1 MTNKINDTQK
11 KNIENHKKQLELQ
24 AKFKQQEKERRALA
38 REARY
43 SSKQTRGR
51 PKKISPFDLDA
62 YQADVKAGRR
72 ARSNR
77 MDSAVYYAERRRL
90 AAQRK
95 ELHDIQKAQ
104 WHKDVKARRDA
115 YNERIEQAHK
125 IALGLAPWD
134 PDYPVYK
141 RATKKYIES
150 HGGTYKNLKKPK
162 MRKIMGLGPS
172 KESVEY
178 WVADTDLGVPLG
190 FNETMGSLYPQ
201 EFDATNDKS
210 VFDTIEKS
218 FSTYKHKSVDG
229 CGHIAKVEYA
239 TYSQILRVTFN
250 QGEQR
255 VCCFFKVPSTVAA
268 ELLLFAENKALTR
281 SSVTGKEVHILGV
294 RFWDLIRIRGTKYGA
309 RYPFTYSEAGQFTT
323 NKRYD
328 TINNEDF
335 AETAMQQEQKNNG
348 IGPAKSSSSSANVAT
363 GTDLDILN
371 QDSVVLGKKFFG
383 FGVIR
388 HNDAKGNNDIPN
400 IVTDKGKEISPT
412 AAPGKAILD
421 NFFDNG
427 AYDNLLPK
435 LKGKKAD
442 YLNDA
447 FEDWQDMNYE
457 DTIEDLYL
465 IVDVLM

>member
-1 MTNKINDTQK
+1 MTNKNNEEQK
-11 KNIENHKKQLELQ
+11 NQFELQ
-24 AKFKQQEKERRALA
+24 AKFKQQEKARRAQLRAQA
-38 REARY
+38 RDAQY

-51 PKKISPFDLDA
+51 PKKISPFDLDT
-62 YQADVKAGRR
+62 YQADVKTGRR
-72 ARSNR
+72 VRSYR
-77 MDSAVYYAERRRL
+77 MDSALYYAERRRM

-95 ELHDIQKAQ
+95 EIHDAQRAQ

-190 FNETMGSLYPQ
+190 FNEAMGSLLPQ

-309 RYPFTYSEAGQFTT
+309 RYPFTYSESGQFTT

-335 AETAMQQEQKNNG
+335 DGTVMQQEQKNNG

-363 GTDLDILN
+363 GTDLDIST
-371 QDSVVLGKKFFG
+371 QDSVIQSRKLFG
-383 FGVIR
+383 FGIVR
-388 HNDAKGNNDIPN
+388 NNNMKSNSDLPN
-400 IVTDKGKEISPT
+400 IVTDKGKEISST
-412 AAPGKAILD
+412 SAPGKAILD

-435 LKGKKAD
+435 LKGKKLG

-465 IVDVLM
+465 IIDSLM